1 MARRRQCKRQRKD
14 NKNEDFISDLT
25 DSVLLHIL
33 SFLNAIQAV
42 QTCVLSK
49 RWIVLWKSLPTITLR
64 SSYFRPRK
72 SFDEFL
78 YQIFSLRDGST
89 AIHTLDLY
97 RRHYMKRSLLRKIIE
112 YAVSHNVQH
121 LRIDYTC
128 HIEKFPSCLFS
139 CHTLKSLNLSGL
151 LYDTFINHKPVF
163 RNSLNLPSLTNL
175 SLKYFAFARSDNG
188 CVEPF
193 STFKMLNS
201 LIIDCC
207 IVLDAQNLCISST
220 KLVNLSILM
229 WDSVP
234 ETFIGIYFGIE
245 LYAPSLHNFAFV
257 GRYTPKL
264 FGSKSVLSSIKLVSI
279 DLRCRYLNLVSREFS
294 SFLLNW
300 LVELANIE
308 SLTFYSNTL
317 EVLYIVSLMLLYI
330 FIKNMTC
337 IILIVILPDCLGSF
351 FSS

>member
-1 MARRRQCKRQRKD
+1 MLVELFVYEIMARRRQCKRQRKD

-33 SFLNAIQAV
+33 SFLNAIQAD
-42 QTCVLSK
+42 QTCVCVLS
-49 RWIVLWKSLPTITLR
+49 TITLR
-64 SSYFRPRK
+64 SSYSRPRK
-72 SFDEFL
+72 RFDEFVS
-78 YQIFSLRDGST
+78 QIFSLRDGST

-97 RRHYMKRSLLRKIIE
+97 RRHSMKHSLLRKIIE

-121 LRIDYTC
+121 LRIDHTC

-139 CHTLKSLNLSGL
+139 CHTLKSLNLSGF
-151 LYDTFINHKPVF
+151 LYNTFINHKPVF

-175 SLKYFAFARSDNG
+175 SLKYFAFARSDND

-193 STFKMLNS
+193 STFKMSNS

-229 WDSVP
+229 WASVP
-234 ETFIGIYFGIE
+234 ETYIGIYFGIE
-245 LYAPSLHNFAFV
+245 LYAPSLHNFAFT

-279 DLRCRYLNLVSREFS
+279 DLRCRLISESRESS

-308 SLTFYSNTL
+308 LLTFYSNTL

-330 FIKNMTC
+330 FDN
-337 IILIVILPDCLGSF
+337 LH
-351 FSS
+351 